1 MTDKILQKQELLAAV
16 IHHCLHREPEL
27 SLKQLAEVIANE
39 VEDLTGLF
47 KEYKKQLKK

>member
-1 MTDKILQKQELLAAV
+1 MTDKILQKQEYLSEV
-16 IHHCLHREPEL
+16 IHRCLHREPEL

-39 VEDLTGLF
+39 VESITDFL